1 MSVVEGRASLSDR
14 FMIDIGAYEIVA
26 NVAGFSALAKL
37 HAELGKFSHANLGID
52 CQKLGWIDAQLG
64 ACLLTIVNHCRA
76 HGNDI
81 QLFNVVPRIIA
92 ILQKNKTLFGAR
104 ADVHGT
110 TIPVTSFNRDDEVEF
125 SQFTRLRL
133 SRPEMPKMSEGLKG
147 KFFEGIDE
155 LFANSAL
162 WSNSPIPVFAGGQ
175 FFPRSDRLSF
185 VLSDGGQG
193 IQGSLAAAG
202 RHFSA
207 PEDAIDWAMEMN
219 NSARQGDIP
228 GGLGL
233 GILKDFVAMN
243 GGCLLVCSHAGF
255 WESRNGIVTKRR
267 ISGAYPG
274 TAVSLEINT
283 SDLKSY
289 RMQSS
294 INPHDI
300 W

>member
-1 MSVVEGRASLSDR
+1 MSVPRGRASLNDR
-14 FMIDIGAYEIVA
+14 LMIDIGDREIRADVT
-26 NVAGFSALAKL
+26 GFDALAKL
-37 HAELGKFSHANLGID
+37 YAELSKFSHTNLGID
-52 CQKLGWIDAQLG
+52 CQGLGWIDAQLG
-64 ACLLTIVNHCRA
+64 ACLLTIVNHSRA
-76 HGNDI
+76 IGNDI
-81 QLFNVVPRIIA
+81 QLFNIASRIQA
-92 ILQKNKTLFGAR
+92 ILQKNKTLLGRR

-110 TIPVTSFNRDDEVEF
+110 TIPITNFNKDDEVKF
-125 SQFTRLRL
+125 SKFTRSRL
-133 SRPEMPKMSEGLKG
+133 MRPEMPKMSAGLKS

-175 FFPRSDRLSF
+175 YFPRLDRLTF

-202 RHFSA
+202 RHFGA

-233 GILKDFVAMN
+233 GILKDFVSMN
-243 GGCLLVCSHAGF
+243 GGCLLVCSHSGY
-255 WESRNGIVTKRR
+255 WESRNGRIIKRR
-267 ISGAYPG
+267 ISAPYPG
-274 TAVSLEINT
+274 TVVSLEINT
-283 SDLKSY
+283 SDTKSY
-289 RMQSS
+289 HMQSS
-294 INPHDI
+294 INPHEI

>member
-1 MSVVEGRASLSDR
+1 MSVTRGRASLSDR
-14 FMIDIGAYEIVA
+14 LMIDIGAYEIGA
-26 NVAGFSALAKL
+26 NVAGFNALARL
-37 HAELGKFSHANLGID
+37 HAELAKFSHANLGID

-64 ACLLTIVNHCRA
+64 ACLLTIVNHSRA
-76 HGNDI
+76 RGNDI
-81 QLFNVVPRIIA
+81 QLFNIAPRIQV
-92 ILQKNKTLFGAR
+92 ILQKNKTLTGAR

-110 TIPVTSFNRDDEVEF
+110 TIPITNFNRDDEVKF
-125 SQFTRLRL
+125 SQFTRTRL
-133 SRPEMPKMSEGLKG
+133 MRREMPKMSEGLKG

-162 WSNSPIPVFAGGQ
+162 WSNSPISVFAGGQ
-175 FFPRSDRLSF
+175 YFPRSERLSF

-243 GGCLLVCSHAGF
+243 GGCLLVCSHAGY
-255 WESRNGIVTKRR
+255 WESRNGLVTKRR
-267 ISGAYPG
+267 ISGLYPG

-283 SDLKSY
+283 SDTKSY
-289 RMQSS
+289 HMQSS

>member
-1 MSVVEGRASLSDR
+1 MSDR
-14 FMIDIGAYEIVA
+14 LMIDICAYEIRA
-26 NVAGFSALAKL
+26 DMRGFDALARL
-37 HAELGKFSHANLGID
+37 HTELARFSDEKIGID
-52 CQKLGWIDAQLG
+52 CQRLGWIDAQLG
-64 ACLLTIVNHCRA
+64 ACLLTIVNLSRA
-76 HGNDI
+76 LGNDI
-81 QLFNVVPRIIA
+81 QIFNIAPRIQS
-92 ILQKNKTLFGAR
+92 ILQKNKTLLGSR

-110 TIPVTSFNRDDEVEF
+110 TIPITQFDRDDEVKF
-125 SQFTRLRL
+125 SDFTRSRL
-133 SRPEMPKMSEGLKG
+133 MRREMPRMSDGLRG

-175 FFPRSDRLSF
+175 YFPRLDRLSF
-185 VLSDGGQG
+185 ILSDGGQG

-202 RHFSA
+202 RQFKA

-233 GILKDFVAMN
+233 GILKDFVTMN
-243 GGCLLVCSHAGF
+243 GGCLLVCSHSGY
-255 WESRNGIVTKRR
+255 WEARNGHVTKHR
-267 ISGAYPG
+267 ISGIYPG

-283 SDLKSY
+283 SDTKSY
-289 RMQSS
+289 HMQSS
-294 INPHDI
+294 INPHEI